1 MMRPILLFF
10 SIILSVSQRAEC
22 RVVINLLN
30 FTTPAGAL
38 SASER
43 INQAYS
49 STEERLLRYLFKDY
63 NPNIMPREN
72 LNESFKLYIGL
83 AMSQLINIVT
93 KITIK
98 NAPKKYI

>member
-98 NAPKKYI
+98 NVRNKYI

>member
-1 MMRPILLFF
+1 MMKSILLFF
-10 SIILSVSQRAEC
+10 SIILSVWQRAEC

-98 NAPKKYI
+98 NVPKKYI

>member
-10 SIILSVSQRAEC
+10 SIILSVSQRAQC

-98 NAPKKYI
+98 NALKKYI

>member
-10 SIILSVSQRAEC
+10 SIILSVWQRAES

>member
-1 MMRPILLFF
+1 MKSILLFF
-10 SIILSVSQRAEC
+10 SIILSVWQRAEC

-98 NAPKKYI
+98 NVPKKYI

>member
-1 MMRPILLFF
+1 MMRSILLFF
-10 SIILSVSQRAEC
+10 SIILSVWQRAEC

-93 KITIK
+93 KIPIK
-98 NAPKKYI
+98 NFHNKYI